1 MVWFLGKPEII
12 RSFGR
17 FWGQSIESPLYPLTH
32 SQLGSKLGISAGLFQ
47 PALPEMGEGGI
58 ALFPSKG
65 VVVIL
70 MSLQMCFLLPSL
82 CPLSLPSPSPP
93 PPPPRPRHTHT
104 HTHFESRW
112 GRLYSL
118 LSFRCFF
125 RLSNSHSRSMSV
137 RNHPIWAIAHI
148 FKIS

>member
-1 MVWFLGKPEII
+1 MVWFLGKPEIT

-47 PALPEMGEGGI
+47 PALPETGEGGI

-82 CPLSLPSPSPP
+82 CPISRHTPP
-93 PPPPRPRHTHT
+93 PPTHTHT
-104 HTHFESRW
+104 HTLRAAGGDCIAFC
-112 GRLYSL
+112 
-118 LSFRCFF
+118 LSDVFSGY
-125 RLSNSHSRSMSV
+125 LM
-137 RNHPIWAIAHI
+137 
-148 FKIS
+148 